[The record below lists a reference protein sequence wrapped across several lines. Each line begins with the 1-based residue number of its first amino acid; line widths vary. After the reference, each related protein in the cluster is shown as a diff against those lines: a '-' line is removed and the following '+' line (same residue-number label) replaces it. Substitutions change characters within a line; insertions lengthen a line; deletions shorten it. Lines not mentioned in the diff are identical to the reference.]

1 MMRNEEVCV
10 VSVSVRSH
18 GENETILSLMPT
30 LPVTP
35 TQTVTVSQVQHSIAV
50 TSGEPPGE
58 RRHQKADDTGKLHV
72 VK

>member
-18 GENETILSLMPT
+18 GENETTLSLMPT

-35 TQTVTVSQVQHSIAV
+35 TQTVTVSQVQHSITV
-50 TSGEPPGE
+50 SGEPPGE
-58 RRHQKADDTGKLHV
+58 RRHQKADDTGKLHA